1 MDSGEI
7 VIKDI
12 FPNLIKLKINNG
24 RQIKI
29 SYNLLKRIQI
39 LSLINSKI
47 KIDKNKEIELLSLKS
62 LKIVEDRELS
72 DKYKFLCPNLEYLF
86 ILFRNEAKIN
96 KSDISKNFKN
106 LLGGDLN
113 KIHLIYSKLM
123 YCNII
128 YTYPNTT
135 LHIGKGLTRHYY
147 NEITFRR
154 YGKDLFKYET
164 HEYSNRPH
172 FHKSTNDLYIKK
184 FYCSKSDEYKKD
196 FPENIEEIYEDGYE
210 NRLFK
215 MIKKGDNLKYLQ
227 FIGIFINGKNVGEIN
242 VLIENLKYFLFLK
255 GFCLM
260 AVDKSIIT
268 KKDLLDIIN
277 NLSKLSLIENI
288 KIEVANIDLNES
300 EEKNILACIEGIKIN
315 KIEKK
320 TIIELNSEIFGIKI
334 NKIEKKTL
342 KELSSELF
350 GSDGSSQDECLCL
363 RRMSI
368 FDRIPSKLRKNKL

>member
-1 MDSGEI
+1 MKLNNNQILSNLRILNITIDSRGI

-123 YCNII
+123 
-128 YTYPNTT
+128 
-135 LHIGKGLTRHYY
+135 
-147 NEITFRR
+147 
-154 YGKDLFKYET
+154 
-164 HEYSNRPH
+164 
-172 FHKSTNDLYIKK
+172 
-184 FYCSKSDEYKKD
+184 
-196 FPENIEEIYEDGYE
+196 
-210 NRLFK
+210 
-215 MIKKGDNLKYLQ
+215 
-227 FIGIFINGKNVGEIN
+227 
-242 VLIENLKYFLFLK
+242 
-255 GFCLM
+255 
-260 AVDKSIIT
+260 
-268 KKDLLDIIN
+268 
-277 NLSKLSLIENI
+277 
-288 KIEVANIDLNES
+288 
-300 EEKNILACIEGIKIN
+300 
-315 KIEKK
+315 
-320 TIIELNSEIFGIKI
+320 
-334 NKIEKKTL
+334 
-342 KELSSELF
+342 
-350 GSDGSSQDECLCL
+350 
-363 RRMSI
+363 
-368 FDRIPSKLRKNKL
+368 